1 MYAYEMSA
9 LADSKSDE
17 ALKTYERIDK
27 DIRRAAE
34 RGEHCT
40 FFNFVGSNHLT
51 YIQAQDHYREL
62 GFRFEER
69 TRRLSDGMRML
80 ARYGKC
86 QNICW

>member
-9 LADSKSDE
+9 LAGSKLDE

-40 FFNFVGSNHLT
+40 FFNFVGGNHLT
-51 YIQAQDHYREL
+51 YTQAQDHYREL

-69 TRRLSDGMRML
+69 TYDLNDGMRML
-80 ARYGKC
+80 AKYGKC